1 MFSMG
6 RLDWK
11 DTGGG
16 AGWLKHLQRLRTG
29 GLAPLVS
36 GLLNRGADARLPKE
50 DLLKLSEPLRLLR
63 QSGLD
68 LERSSL
74 REEAQQIEFSFSF
87 RDEHVRNLT
96 AGGFLD
102 SRSQTLKM
110 DFSFQASLKTLD
122 PVTGEEREELFRFE
136 LHLEAGAFQ
145 IRESCREV
153 RKEDILAFARKLLQ
167 KISKMQADGRKIDGL
182 MLEGEDLQE
191 LSSVDGGKLVKQIGG
206 LIELLRFLR
215 QFTGEKG
222 PHEWLKL
229 ERQKCSVAAETS
241 YEALEVNLS
250 LKVSRMEA
258 GVSGGD
264 EQGLNASPSLGPV
277 AGDADAEGTI
287 LP

>member
-6 RLDWK
+6 SLDWK
-11 DTGGG
+11 DIGGG

-36 GLLNRGADARLPKE
+36 GLLNRGAGEGLPKG

-74 REEAQQIEFSFSF
+74 REEAQQLEFSFSF
-87 RDEHVRNLT
+87 KDEHVRNLT

-102 SRSQTLKM
+102 IRSQTLKM

-136 LHLEAGAFQ
+136 LHLEASAFEV
-145 IRESCREV
+145 REGRREV
-153 RKEDILAFARKLLQ
+153 RKEDILAFARKLIQ
-167 KISKMQADGRKIDGL
+167 KISKMQADGREIDGL

-191 LSSVDGGKLVKQIGG
+191 LGSVDGGRLVKQIGG
-206 LIELLRFLR
+206 LIELLQSLR
-215 QFTGEKG
+215 QFSGEKG

-229 ERQKCSVAAETS
+229 ERQKSAAAAETS
-241 YEALEVNLS
+241 YEALEVDLS

-264 EQGLNASPSLGPV
+264 EPGLHAPPSPGAV